1 MAARTI
7 LCAHVH
13 VHVHVHVHTCMCT
26 CTCTRAHVHVHVH
39 VHAHVLWPY
48 RLGPRRC
55 EHDRLTRRRVRRQSL
70 DDELELRSVGRE
82 RAGQK
87 KS

>member
-1 MAARTI
+1 M
-7 LCAHVH
+7 HVH
-13 VHVHVHVHTCMCT
+13 
-26 CTCTRAHVHVHVH
+26 AHVHVH

-55 EHDRLTRRRVRRQSL
+55 EHDRLTRRRVRRQCL

-87 KS
+87 KELKLYKVSTPTGASERYA